1 MNTYIIPK
9 YILDDIEIVENNK
22 LFKIKFTDRNLKFIS
37 TFGILIKLNIKRIV
51 KKMNMYLVYIYNID
65 ELITY
70 DNFLLNNIKDYKN
83 IVKDNNH
90 FVISTPIINKEKA
103 YINIKYV
110 KKTGFLNIPIIELYN
125 GR

>member
-9 YILDDIEIVENNK
+9 YILHDIEIIENNK
-22 LFKIKFTDRNLKFIS
+22 IFKIKFNDKNLKFIS
-37 TFGILIKLNIKRIV
+37 IFGIFIKLNIKEII

-65 ELITY
+65 ELIKY
-70 DNFLLNNIKDYKN
+70 DDYLYNNIKDYKN
-83 IVKDNNH
+83 IVKDNDH
-90 FVISTPIINKEKA
+90 FVTSTPIINTDKV

-110 KKTGFLNIPIIELYN
+110 KKTGFFNIPIIELYN